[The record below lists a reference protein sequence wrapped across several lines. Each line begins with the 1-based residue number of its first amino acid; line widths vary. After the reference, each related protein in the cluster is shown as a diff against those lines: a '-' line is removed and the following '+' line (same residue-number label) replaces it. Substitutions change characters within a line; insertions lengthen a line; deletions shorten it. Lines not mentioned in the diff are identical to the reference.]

1 MVQKPA
7 AKAVPSKNGSVSAK
21 KDDSSSDED
30 SDESSDE
37 EDKVLDILKLIAR

>member
-7 AKAVPSKNGSVSAK
+7 AKAVPSKNGSVPAK
-21 KDDSSSDED
+21 KAVTSDED

-37 EDKVLDILKLIAR
+37 EDKVLDILMLIAR